1 MKLKLF
7 NLFVNRDFLD
17 IFPDEL
23 LGVIPNREMEF
34 SIELLQGITP
44 ISIAPY
50 KMTPT
55 ELRELKVQLQDLL
68 EKGCI
73 QPSVSS
79 WGTSVL
85 FVK

>member
-34 SIELLQGITP
+34 SIELLPKTTP

-50 KMTPT
+50 RMASS
-55 ELRELKVQLQDLL
+55 ELRELKV
-68 EKGCI
+68 
-73 QPSVSS
+73 
-79 WGTSVL
+79 
-85 FVK
+85 